1 MDRRGSGYSIPL
13 KGNGTNPNFMSQGAF
28 YPPPMQPIYIQSP
41 AYPPMMMQQGMGG
54 HPSSYGPPYHSY
66 SYGYPGAMMGPPL
79 RRAGSINAKIM
90 SQDAKRPFAQAQQH
104 PRPWSDHSSPWMD
117 DGAGMGALTGPED
130 RAPSVTSE
138 TDPTSVL
145 ERLKRENE
153 ENRQGFKDKM
163 KFWEAT
169 KPRMEDMDQQIKVF

>member
-1 MDRRGSGYSIPL
+1 
-13 KGNGTNPNFMSQGAF
+13 
-28 YPPPMQPIYIQSP
+28 
-41 AYPPMMMQQGMGG
+41 
-54 HPSSYGPPYHSY
+54 
-66 SYGYPGAMMGPPL
+66 
-79 RRAGSINAKIM
+79 
-90 SQDAKRPFAQAQQH
+90 
-104 PRPWSDHSSPWMD
+104 MD